1 MMSLDWSSL
10 FSPDFIT
17 QLSMMNFLWPW
28 VFILLPL
35 PLIFRL
41 ILPRAK
47 QKSEAALRVP
57 YLEDFD
63 MGQHEQNQSKA
74 KRWPLLLYTLAWV
87 CLIIA
92 AARPQWTGEAIELPI
107 SGRDLLL
114 AIDLSK
120 SMEQPIRYRLR
131 SVSRISATKAVV
143 SSFIERRVGDRI
155 GLILFGEQAYVQAPL
170 TFDRTTVNIL
180 LQEAATGLAG
190 NATAIGDAIGLA
202 VKRLQEVDEQQLE
215 KNSVKTDT
223 NNDTNNN
230 ANDKGYSDRVLILV
244 TDGVSNA
251 GEIKPI
257 KAAELA
263 ARKGL
268 KIHTIG
274 IGNRGSRELDEKTLK
289 AIAKKTGGRYFRASN
304 TDELN
309 EIYKTLDK
317 LEPVE
322 KDTQSYRPT
331 KSLFY
336 LPLSAAIFIAALLAL
351 LLNFRFLSSMIQ
363 TWGIR
368 T

>member
-1 MMSLDWSSL
+1 MMSLDWPSL
-10 FSPDFIT
+10 FSPDFMM
-17 QLSMMNFLWPW
+17 QLGMMNFLWPW

-63 MGQHEQNQSKA
+63 MGHHEQNQSKE
-74 KRWPLLLYTLAWV
+74 KRWPLLLYTLAWL

-202 VKRLQEVDEQQLE
+202 VKRLQEVDEQPLE
-215 KNSVKTDT
+215 KNSVKT
-223 NNDTNNN
+223 N
-230 ANDKGYSDRVLILV
+230 AHYKDYSDRVLILV

-289 AIAKKTGGRYFRASN
+289 AVAKKTGGRYFRASN

-309 EIYKTLDK
+309 EIYQILDK

-336 LPLSAAIFIAALLAL
+336 LPLSAAISIAALLAL
-351 LLNFRFLSSMIQ
+351 LLNFRFLSSMIR